1 MSCKRAR
8 NTHNACGWVKSLFQ
22 LSSKDQDEQNKIF
35 LPGQKSEIAETDASE
50 SAMTDTPAPRRIER
64 SKKLKFF
71 FSKSELETGTAETAA
86 TAETDGSAA
95 TSTSAPHRVAAPTT
109 FAEMNI
115 RAGDRMPIETAEYSS
130 SGGGKGKRLV
140 GKVVG
145 WLEGSSLLV
154 SIQQNAVHA
163 GLVRENEQVL
173 LRAFTGQNA
182 FAFHSTIVKI
192 THAPYTYM
200 HLSFPAHVQAVR
212 IRTSVRQSVRFPI
225 TVAVADE
232 TTGTQGYMLNIG
244 VNGAC
249 ISTSQPLKDV
259 SPLRIITQFEL
270 YDVQVPLKVR
280 ARIRS
285 SKELP
290 SEQAPTHYEYGVEFQ
305 DLQPSDRVA
314 LGSLLW
320 YEMHT
325 HPERI
330 V

>member
-1 MSCKRAR
+1 MSK
-8 NTHNACGWVKSLFQ
+8 TKF
-22 LSSKDQDEQNKIF
+22 F
-35 LPGQKSEIAETDASE
+35 FPGQKSVTAETEASE
-50 SAMTDTPAPRRIER
+50 SAMTDTSAPRRIER

-71 FSKSELETGTAETAA
+71 FSKSEVETETAEIAGTAE
-86 TAETDGSAA
+86 SAA
-95 TSTSAPHRVAAPTT
+95 TNTPAPHRVAAPTT

-145 WLEGSSLLV
+145 WLEGNSLLV

-200 HLSFPAHVQAVR
+200 HLSFPAQVQAVR

-249 ISTSQPLKDV
+249 ISTSQPLKDA
-259 SPLRIITQFEL
+259 SPLQIITQFEL
-270 YDVQVPLKVR
+270 YDVQVPLKVH

-290 SEQAPTHYEYGVEFQ
+290 SEQALTHYEYGVEFQ